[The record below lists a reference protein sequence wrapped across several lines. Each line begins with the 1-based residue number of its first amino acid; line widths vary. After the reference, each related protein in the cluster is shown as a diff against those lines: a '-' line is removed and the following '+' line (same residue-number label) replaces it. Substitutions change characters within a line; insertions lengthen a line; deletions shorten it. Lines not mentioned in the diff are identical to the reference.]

1 MGVGKCCNKKRK
13 DMIQKEDKR
22 WNIQFRSESKSRK
35 GETLIQKAAA
45 YGQDL
50 HKRCKLLMFCE
61 KLRQVLRAVRVK
73 IEQSDRFYC
82 YKKKQTKGVSF
93 REEEIRGERAYLS
106 ISGVLLI

>member
-82 YKKKQTKGVSF
+82 YKKNKQKECLFERKRSEE
-93 REEEIRGERAYLS
+93 REHTCRSQECF
-106 ISGVLLI
+106 